1 MVHFWQ
7 SKINGTTAVE
17 TEVEI
22 SQYRSTV
29 PSNHLAK
36 IFWTLRMRQVFTKYQ
51 FLDDIGSLKTRRREK
66 IFRPKWSANGMFTSK
81 VASYLAAEIAR
92 CVTLALVPHICM
104 SVTLETSSGTA
115 SRVFLGDVLLN
126 G

>member
-7 SKINGTTAVE
+7 SKINGTTAAE

-36 IFWTLRMRQVFTKYQ
+36 TVWTLRIRQVVQ
-51 FLDDIGSLKTRRREK
+51 FLDDIGSLETRRREK
-66 IFRPKWSANGMFTSK
+66 IFRPKWSANGMFPSK

-115 SRVFLGDVLLN
+115 SRVFLGDVFLK